1 MLFLMMRRV
10 DADEEE
16 DEVGR
21 GGEREG
27 AEGRIGGKARETEGG
42 KQKEKNRQS
51 QTN

>member
-10 DADEEE
+10 HGDEEE
-16 DEVGR
+16 DEVER

-27 AEGRIGGKARETEGG
+27 AEQRIGGRPRETEGG
-42 KQKEKNRQS
+42 QQKEKNRQS